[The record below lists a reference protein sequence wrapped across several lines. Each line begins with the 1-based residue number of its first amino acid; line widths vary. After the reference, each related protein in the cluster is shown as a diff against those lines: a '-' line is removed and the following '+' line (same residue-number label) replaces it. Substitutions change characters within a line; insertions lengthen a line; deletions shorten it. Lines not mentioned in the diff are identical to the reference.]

1 MCLLNRKTA
10 NRCSGELFIL
20 DLSNAFVNTTAF
32 NFKVVRVGCP
42 GNTQVSG
49 AHRANEKEANRARV
63 TDREGMEN

>member
-20 DLSNAFVNTTAF
+20 DLSNAFVNTMAF

-42 GNTQVSG
+42 GNTQV
-49 AHRANEKEANRARV
+49 AELAVRRR
-63 TDREGMEN
+63 TRETEQE